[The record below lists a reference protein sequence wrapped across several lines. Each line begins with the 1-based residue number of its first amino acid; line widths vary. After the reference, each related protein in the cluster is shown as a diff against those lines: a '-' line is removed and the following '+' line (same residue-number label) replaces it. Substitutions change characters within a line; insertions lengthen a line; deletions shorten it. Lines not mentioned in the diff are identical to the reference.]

1 MSEMHVPGTVVP
13 LSDISG
19 GMFSIFRP
27 MIEAADGLSLGQV
40 CAITGLEY
48 STVQNWVKRG
58 FVDRPVKKKYYERQL
73 SRILIIN
80 SLRNSMKIDNIAEL
94 LAKVNGSVYDES
106 DDLIPEGK
114 LYDYLCEVIRKMDM
128 TRDTED
134 EARRIIS
141 EVTSDYSGPR
151 DDSRHVLTTAL
162 MAMTFAYLSGRL
174 KLEAELY
181 FAQLK
186 EGNF

>member
-1 MSEMHVPGTVVP
+1 MSEKHVPGTMMP

-58 FVDRPVKKKYYERQL
+58 FVDRPIKKKYYERHL

-80 SLRNSMKIDNIAEL
+80 ALRDSMKIDSIAEL
-94 LAKVNGSVYDES
+94 LERVNGSVYDES
-106 DDLIPEGK
+106 DDIIPEGK
-114 LYDYLCEVIRKMDM
+114 LYDYLCEVIRGMDM
-128 TRDTED
+128 TRDTEE
-134 EARRIIS
+134 EAQRIIA
-141 EVTSDYSGPR
+141 EVTADYTGPSS
-151 DDSRHVLTTAL
+151 DSRHVLTTAL

-174 KLEAELY
+174 KMEAELY
-181 FAQLK
+181 FARLK
-186 EGNF
+186 EGNV